1 MPDLN
6 TDVSLFNVNNRGAN
20 ASLQTARNTYNQL
33 LTDMNWANEDVS
45 LPVSPMISASSSTI
59 VNGDRPV
66 EVFNDGGTRLFY
78 TTDGNEYAYT
88 PRSLWMTDGKTAT
101 DLTNYLPNNDRNQQ
115 VFDIIGKRS
124 DNYLYFTRER
134 IAATATDPVP
144 HSLELWKTNGAQ
156 TGTQLVRSWNNIN
169 DTASNATSSIN
180 TTDSHYI
187 VNDRIYIS
195 IPSGSGVPKGFE
207 LWESQ
212 GTAETTKELVAIRTL
227 VQQTPAGFGKVDP
240 KDYGP
245 LPGGYLNSLTKPI
258 AKVQGSNDN
267 LIYFTLESHLN
278 IYRQPGYSYYE
289 VWTLDQQTN
298 SQWSKVSEFNYY
310 DPLKP
315 QDFIKSHL
323 PNGLFTDRQGAYGL
337 EASNTS
343 NLSHSRDYQNYYLD
357 SSRSALVN
365 KAINPGVADYVEV
378 DFQDGYPSL
387 SHLGYIDLPL
397 QSHTQTVPTGRGIN
411 QMYFVHK
418 QQEIWL
424 TPGGGE
430 GAQKIFGFEDSPAV
444 PTINGI
450 YKLGRDQLILMTSQ
464 GVKSL
469 KITAQADPTIEL
481 TKGNYRALKDLAW
494 EIGGAALAKEV
505 VIPEFD
511 TTGWSIHGI
520 RDYDGDGDV
529 DIFWRNN
536 ASGQGV
542 FWQMN
547 GLKFEKGVIAGP
559 QGDYSQWQVKGFGD
573 FDRDGDQDIFWQNS
587 NGLNVIWEMQGL
599 KFKSGT
605 ILPTTPITD
614 WYFSGIGNFNGDR
627 NLEVLW
633 RNRDGTLVT
642 WEIQDFKLKSGQI
655 LPINV
660 GKDYE
665 GWSVQAVTDFD
676 NDGDSD
682 ILWRNSGSKLVVMW
696 EMQAGQLKTGT
707 VLGSVKRFGLEEE
720 RNVNHDASL
729 VYRSAYDASIRYG
742 GQVDIDGDGR
752 LDIWWKAPETGRR
765 EAWRLK
771 SRSTG
776 NISYAET
783 ITREGNRYVA

>member
-6 TDVSLFNVNNRGAN
+6 ADVSLFNVNNRGTN

-45 LPVSPMISASSSTI
+45 LPTSPMISASGSTI
-59 VNGDRPV
+59 GNGDSTV
-66 EVFNDGGTRLFY
+66 EVFNDGGSRLFY
-78 TTDGNEYAYT
+78 TADGAGYAYT

-169 DTASNATSSIN
+169 DTAFNATSTIN

-195 IPSGSGVPKGFE
+195 IPSGSGVSKGFE

-212 GTAETTKELVAIRTL
+212 GTAATTKELVAIRTL

-258 AKVQGSNDN
+258 AKVQGSSDTQ
-267 LIYFTLESHLN
+267 LYFTLESRLN

-289 VWTLDQQTN
+289 VWTLDRQTN
-298 SQWSKVSEFNYY
+298 STRSKVSEFNYY
-310 DPLKP
+310 EALKP
-315 QDFIKSHL
+315 KDFIKSHL
-323 PNGLFTDRQGAYGL
+323 PAGLFTDRQGAYGL
-337 EASNTS
+337 DASDIRD
-343 NLSHSRDYQNYYLD
+343 LSKNGANQNYHLD
-357 SSRSALVN
+357 SSQSILVN
-365 KAINPGVADYVEV
+365 QVSGYSDYVEV
-378 DFQDGYPSL
+378 DFQDGYSTL
-387 SHLGYIDLPL
+387 SHLGYIDSPL
-397 QSHTQTVPTGRGIN
+397 QSRTQTVPTSRGID

-418 QQEIWL
+418 QREIWL
-424 TPGGGE
+424 TPGGGR
-430 GAQKIFGFEDSPAV
+430 GAQKIFGFDDSAAA

-464 GVKSL
+464 GIKSL
-469 KITAQADPTIEL
+469 KITAQNDPTIEL
-481 TKGNYRALKDLAW
+481 AKGNYRALKDLAW

-511 TTGWSIHGI
+511 TTGWSIQGI

-529 DIFWRNN
+529 DIFWRHNV
-536 ASGQGV
+536 SGQGV

-547 GLKFEKGVIAGP
+547 GLKFEKGLLAGP

-573 FDRDGDQDIFWQNS
+573 VDRDGDQDIFWQNS
-587 NGLNVIWEMQGL
+587 SGVNVLWQMQGL
-599 KFKSGT
+599 NYKSGT
-605 ILPTTPITD
+605 VLATTTED

-633 RNRDGTLVT
+633 RNRNGTIVT
-642 WEIQDFKLKSGQI
+642 WEIQDFKIKSGQA
-655 LPINV
+655 LPVNV
-660 GKDYE
+660 GKEYE
-665 GWSVQAVTDFD
+665 GWTVQAVTDFD
-676 NDGDSD
+676 NDGDTD
-682 ILWRNSGSKLVVMW
+682 ILWRNSNSRLMVMW
-696 EMQAGQLKTGT
+696 EMQAGQYQTGT
-707 VLGSVKRFGLEEE
+707 VLGSIPRFGLEEE

-729 VYRSAYDASIRYG
+729 VYRSAYDRSIRYG
-742 GQVDIDGDGR
+742 GQLDIDGDGR

-765 EAWRLK
+765 EAWGLK
-771 SRSTG
+771 TRSTG